1 MPSNARTFLTAALAG
16 FGLLLTG
23 CGSPAAPTP
32 GADAS
37 GRIAVVTSTNVY
49 GDIVEA
55 IGGDKVN
62 VAAII
67 SRPSQDPHSY
77 EANAQDRL
85 TVSKAKLV
93 VENGGGYDDFIHT
106 LADDSNVPHE
116 NIISAVE
123 VSGLAPETAGTASAH
138 ADSAHAEDGHSHD
151 HGDFNEHV
159 WYSLDAM
166 SHLADAVAARLG
178 ALDSSSAPQFTANAA
193 AFKSGLTKLE
203 SKISAMKTSHG
214 GAGVAVTE
222 PVPLYLLE
230 AAGLENRTPAEY
242 TAAVEEGADVPPA
255 VLKAA
260 TSTVAA
266 KDTSFLAYNEQTE
279 GPQTQA
285 VKNAASAAGTPVVN
299 FAETLP
305 DGKTYL
311 EWMADNVENV
321 SKALKSQ
328 R

>member
-1 MPSNARTFLTAALAG
+1 VAG

-23 CGSPAAPTP
+23 CGSPAAETA
-32 GADAS
+32 GAQAN

-55 IGGDKVN
+55 IGKDKVN
-62 VAAII
+62 VSAII

-106 LADDSNVPHE
+106 LADDSSVPHE

-123 VSGLAPETAGTASAH
+123 VSGLAPESAATASAH
-138 ADSAHAEDGHSHD
+138 AESAHAEDGHAHD
-151 HGDFNEHV
+151 HGNFNEHV
-159 WYSLDAM
+159 WYSFDAM
-166 SHLADAVAARLG
+166 THLADAVAARLG
-178 ALDSSSAPQFTANAA
+178 ALDSGSASQFTANAA
-193 AFKSGLTKLE
+193 EFKSGLAKLE

-299 FAETLP
+299 FTETLP

>member
-1 MPSNARTFLTAALAG
+1 
-16 FGLLLTG
+16 
-23 CGSPAAPTP
+23 
-32 GADAS
+32 
-37 GRIAVVTSTNVY
+37 
-49 GDIVEA
+49 
-55 IGGDKVN
+55 
-62 VAAII
+62 
-67 SRPSQDPHSY
+67 
-77 EANAQDRL
+77 
-85 TVSKAKLV
+85 
-93 VENGGGYDDFIHT
+93 
-106 LADDSNVPHE
+106 
-116 NIISAVE
+116 
-123 VSGLAPETAGTASAH
+123 
-138 ADSAHAEDGHSHD
+138 
-151 HGDFNEHV
+151 
-159 WYSLDAM
+159 
-166 SHLADAVAARLG
+166 
-178 ALDSSSAPQFTANAA
+178 
-193 AFKSGLTKLE
+193 
-203 SKISAMKTSHG
+203 MKTSHG

-222 PVPLYLLE
+222 PVPLYLLD

-299 FAETLP
+299 FTETLP

-321 SKALKSQ
+321 SKALKGQ

>member
-1 MPSNARTFLTAALAG
+1 MPSNARIFLTAAVAG

-23 CGSPAAPTP
+23 CGSPAAETA
-32 GADAS
+32 GAEAN

-55 IGGDKVN
+55 IGKDKVN
-62 VAAII
+62 VSAII

-123 VSGLAPETAGTASAH
+123 VSGLAPQAPGTASAH
-138 ADSAHAEDGHSHD
+138 ADSAHAEDGHAHD
-151 HGDFNEHV
+151 HGNFNEHV
-159 WYSLDAM
+159 WYSFDAM
-166 SHLADAVAARLG
+166 THLADAVAARLG
-178 ALDSSSAPQFTANAA
+178 ALDSGSASQFTANAA
-193 AFKSGLTKLE
+193 DFKSSLAKLE

-299 FAETLP
+299 FTETLP

>member
-1 MPSNARTFLTAALAG
+1 VPSNARTFLTAAVAG

-23 CGSPAAPTP
+23 CGSPAAETA
-32 GADAS
+32 GAEPN

-62 VAAII
+62 VTAII

-123 VSGLAPETAGTASAH
+123 VSGLAPESAGTASTH
-138 ADSAHAEDGHSHD
+138 AGDGHSHD

-166 SHLADAVAARLG
+166 THLADAVAARLG
-178 ALDSSSAPQFTANAA
+178 ALDAASASRFTANAA
-193 AFKSGLTKLE
+193 EVKSGLAKLE

-230 AAGLENRTPAEY
+230 SAGLENRTPAEY
-242 TAAVEEGADVPPA
+242 TAAVEEGADVPPS
-255 VLKAA
+255 VLRAA
-260 TSTVAA
+260 TSTAA
-266 KDTSFLAYNEQTE
+266 EKDTSFLAYNEQTE

-285 VKNAASAAGTPVVN
+285 VKNAANAAGTPVVM
-299 FAETLP
+299 FTETLP

-311 EWMADNVENV
+311 EWMADNVENI
-321 SKALKSQ
+321 SNALKSQ

>member
-16 FGLLLTG
+16 VGLLLTG
-23 CGSPAAPTP
+23 CGSPAAQTA
-32 GADAS
+32 GAEAG
-37 GRIAVVTSTNVY
+37 GRISVVTSTNVY

-62 VAAII
+62 VSAII

-123 VSGLAPETAGTASAH
+123 VSGLAPESAATAPAHSETAH
-138 ADSAHAEDGHSHD
+138 AADGHSHN

-159 WYSLDAM
+159 WYSFDAM
-166 SHLADAVAARLG
+166 THLADAVAARLG
-178 ALDSSSAPQFTANAA
+178 ALDASSAPQFKANAA
-193 AFKSGLTKLE
+193 EFKSGLAKLE

-255 VLKAA
+255 VLRAA
-260 TSTVAA
+260 TSTAAA
-266 KDTSFLAYNEQTE
+266 KDTRFLAYNEQTE

-299 FAETLP
+299 FTETLP

-311 EWMADNVENV
+311 QWMADNVENV
-321 SKALKSQ
+321 GNALKSQ

>member
-1 MPSNARTFLTAALAG
+1 VPVNARISFTAALAG
-16 FGLLLTG
+16 VGMLLTG
-23 CGSPAAPTP
+23 CSSPAAETP
-32 GADAS
+32 GADAKD
-37 GRIAVVTSTNVY
+37 RIAVVTSTNVY
-49 GDIVEA
+49 GGIVEA

-93 VENGGGYDDFIHT
+93 LENGGGYDDFIHT
-106 LADDSNVPHE
+106 LADDGNVPHE

-123 VSGLAPETAGTASAH
+123 VSGLAPEAAGTASAH
-138 ADSAHAEDGHSHD
+138 AEDGHAHD

-159 WYSLDAM
+159 WYNFDAM

-178 ALDSSSAPQFTANAA
+178 ALDSASASQFTANAD
-193 AFKSGLTKLE
+193 AFKAGLAKLE

-242 TAAVEEGADVPPA
+242 TAAVEEGADVSPA

-260 TSTVAA
+260 TATVAS

-279 GPQTQA
+279 GPQTLA

-299 FAETLP
+299 FTETLP

-311 EWMADNVENV
+311 EWMADNVDNV
-321 SKALKSQ
+321 SNALKSQ

>member
-1 MPSNARTFLTAALAG
+1 MPSNARTFLTAAVAG

-23 CGSPAAPTP
+23 CGSPATGTE
-32 GADAS
+32 GAAAN

-49 GDIVEA
+49 GEIVEA
-55 IGGDKVN
+55 IGGDKVS

-67 SRPSQDPHSY
+67 SRSSQDPHSY

-85 TVSKAKLV
+85 AVSKAKLV

-123 VSGLAPETAGTASAH
+123 VSGLAPESAGTASAH
-138 ADSAHAEDGHSHD
+138 AGDGHSHD

-166 SHLADAVAARLG
+166 THLADAVAARLG
-178 ALDSSSAPQFTANAA
+178 ALDTASASQFTANAA
-193 AFKSGLTKLE
+193 EFKSGLAKLE

-222 PVPLYLLE
+222 PVPVYLLE
-230 AAGLENRTPAEY
+230 SAGLENRTPAEY

-260 TSTVAA
+260 TSTAAA

-299 FAETLP
+299 FTETLP

-311 EWMADNVENV
+311 EWMADNVENINN
-321 SKALKSQ
+321 ALKSQ

>member
-1 MPSNARTFLTAALAG
+1 VPNNVRIFLTAAVAG
-16 FGLLLTG
+16 AGLLLTG
-23 CGSPAAPTP
+23 CGAPAAKT
-32 GADAS
+32 ADAGGN

-55 IGGDKVN
+55 VGGDKVN
-62 VAAII
+62 VSAII

-123 VSGLAPETAGTASAH
+123 VSGLAPKTAGTASPH
-138 ADSAHAEDGHSHD
+138 AADGHSHD

-166 SHLADAVAARLG
+166 THLADAVASRLG
-178 ALDSSSAPQFTANAA
+178 ALDSASAAQFTANAA
-193 AFKSGLTKLE
+193 AFKSDVAKLE

-230 AAGLENRTPAEY
+230 AAGLQNRTPAEY

-255 VLKAA
+255 VLKA
-260 TSTVAA
+260 TTAA
-266 KDTSFLAYNEQTE
+266 VGSKDTSFLAYNEQTE

-299 FAETLP
+299 FTETLP

-311 EWMADNVENV
+311 QWMADNVENIG
-321 SKALKSQ
+321 SALKSQ

>member
-1 MPSNARTFLTAALAG
+1 MPSNARTFLTAAVAG
-16 FGLLLTG
+16 IGLLLTG
-23 CGSPAAPTP
+23 CGAPAAKT
-32 GADAS
+32 ADAGGN

-55 IGGDKVN
+55 VGGDRVN
-62 VAAII
+62 VSAII

-116 NIISAVE
+116 NIINAVE
-123 VSGLAPETAGTASAH
+123 VSGLAPEEAGTA
-138 ADSAHAEDGHSHD
+138 SAHAEDGHSHD
-151 HGDFNEHV
+151 HGNFNEHV
-159 WYSLDAM
+159 WYSFDAM
-166 SHLADAVAARLG
+166 THLADAVAARLG
-178 ALDSSSAPQFTANAA
+178 ALDSASAAQFTANAA
-193 AFKSGLTKLE
+193 EFKSGLAKLE

-230 AAGLENRTPAEY
+230 AAGLKNRTPAEY
-242 TAAVEEGADVPPA
+242 IAAVEEGADVPPA

-260 TSTVAA
+260 TATAA
-266 KDTSFLAYNEQTE
+266 SKETSFLAYNEQTE

-285 VKNAASAAGTPVVN
+285 VKNAAIAAGTRVVN
-299 FAETLP
+299 FTETLP

-311 EWMADNVENV
+311 QWMADNVENIG
-321 SKALKSQ
+321 SALKSQ

>member
-1 MPSNARTFLTAALAG
+1 VPSNARTFLTAAVAG

-23 CGSPAAPTP
+23 CGSPAAETA
-32 GADAS
+32 GAEPN
-37 GRIAVVTSTNVY
+37 GRVAVVTSTNVY

-62 VAAII
+62 VTAII

-123 VSGLAPETAGTASAH
+123 VSGLAPESAGTASTH
-138 ADSAHAEDGHSHD
+138 AGDGHSHD

-166 SHLADAVAARLG
+166 THLADAVAARLG
-178 ALDSSSAPQFTANAA
+178 ALDAASASQFTSNAA
-193 AFKSGLTKLE
+193 EFKSGLAKLE

-214 GAGVAVTE
+214 GAGIAVTE

-230 AAGLENRTPAEY
+230 SAGLENRTPAEY

-255 VLKAA
+255 VLRAA
-260 TSTVAA
+260 TAA
-266 KDTSFLAYNEQTE
+266 ATEKDTSFLAYNEQTE

-299 FAETLP
+299 FTETLP

-311 EWMADNVENV
+311 EWMADNVENI
-321 SKALKSQ
+321 STALKSQ

>member
-1 MPSNARTFLTAALAG
+1 MPSYARTVLTAAVAG

-23 CGSPAAPTP
+23 CGAPAAET
-32 GADAS
+32 GAAGDN

-49 GDIVEA
+49 GEIVEA
-55 IGGDKVN
+55 VGGDKVN
-62 VAAII
+62 VSAII

-106 LADDSNVPHE
+106 LADDGKVPHE
-116 NIISAVE
+116 NIVSAVE
-123 VSGLAPETAGTASAH
+123 VSGLAPEKAGTSSAH
-138 ADSAHAEDGHSHD
+138 ATDEHAHD
-151 HGDFNEHV
+151 HGEFNEHV
-159 WYSLDAM
+159 WYSFDAM
-166 SHLADAVAARLG
+166 AHLADAVAARLG
-178 ALDSSSAPQFTANAA
+178 ALDSASAAQFTANAA
-193 AFKSGLTKLE
+193 EFKSGLAELE

-214 GAGVAVTE
+214 GAGVAITE

-242 TAAVEEGADVPPA
+242 TAAVEEGADVSPA

-260 TSTVAA
+260 TAAAAA
-266 KDTSFLAYNEQTE
+266 KSTSFLAYNEQTE

-285 VKNAASAAGTPVVN
+285 VKKAATAAGTPVVN
-299 FAETLP
+299 STETLP

-311 EWMADNVENV
+311 QWMADNVDNI
-321 SKALKSQ
+321 SNALKSQ

>member
-1 MPSNARTFLTAALAG
+1 MPSNARTFLTAAVAG

-23 CGSPAAPTP
+23 CGSPAAGTG
-32 GADAS
+32 GAEAN

-62 VAAII
+62 VTAII

-106 LADDSNVPHE
+106 LADDSNVAHE

-123 VSGLAPETAGTASAH
+123 VSGLAPEPAGTASAH
-138 ADSAHAEDGHSHD
+138 AGDGHSHD
-151 HGDFNEHV
+151 HGEFNEHV
-159 WYSLDAM
+159 WYSFDAM
-166 SHLADAVAARLG
+166 THLADAVAARLG
-178 ALDSSSAPQFTANAA
+178 ALDAASASQFTANAA
-193 AFKSGLTKLE
+193 EFKSGLAKLE

-230 AAGLENRTPAEY
+230 SAGLENRTPAEY

-260 TSTVAA
+260 TSTAAA
-266 KDTSFLAYNEQTE
+266 KDTRFLAYNEQTE

-285 VKNAASAAGTPVVN
+285 VKNAATAAGTPVVS
-299 FAETLP
+299 FTETLP

-311 EWMADNVENV
+311 EWMADNVDNV
-321 SKALKSQ
+321 SNALKSQ

>member
-1 MPSNARTFLTAALAG
+1 VPSPARTFLTAALAG

-23 CGSPAAPTP
+23 CGAPAADTA
-32 GADAS
+32 GAAGN
-37 GRIAVVTSTNVY
+37 GRITVVTSTNVY

-62 VAAII
+62 VSAII

-93 VENGGGYDDFIHT
+93 VENGGGYDDFIHI
-106 LADDSNVPHE
+106 LADNSAVPHE
-116 NIISAVE
+116 NIISAVD
-123 VSGLAPETAGTASAH
+123 VSGLAPEGAGTASAH
-138 ADSAHAEDGHSHD
+138 ATDGHSHD

-159 WYSLDAM
+159 WYSFDAM
-166 SHLADAVAARLG
+166 THLADAVAARLG
-178 ALDSSSAPQFTANAA
+178 ALDSGSAAQFTTNAA
-193 AFKSGLTKLE
+193 AFKSGLAKLE

-242 TAAVEEGADVPPA
+242 TAAVEEGTDVPPA

-260 TSTVAA
+260 TATAAA

-299 FAETLP
+299 FTETLP

-311 EWMADNVENV
+311 QWMADNVDNI
-321 SKALKSQ
+321 SNALKG
-328 R
+328 RR

>member
-1 MPSNARTFLTAALAG
+1 MPSNARTFLIAALAG

-23 CGSPAAPTP
+23 CGSPAASTP
-32 GADAS
+32 GADAG

-55 IGGDKVN
+55 IGGEKVN

-123 VSGLAPETAGTASAH
+123 VSGLAPEAAGTASAH
-138 ADSAHAEDGHSHD
+138 AKDGHSHD

-178 ALDSSSAPQFTANAA
+178 ALDSGSAPQFTANAA

-266 KDTSFLAYNEQTE
+266 KDTRFLAYNEQTE

-299 FAETLP
+299 FTETLP

>member
-1 MPSNARTFLTAALAG
+1 MPSNARTVLTAALAG

-23 CGSPAAPTP
+23 CGSPASESAGKAT
-32 GADAS
+32 D

-49 GDIVEA
+49 GDIVEVV
-55 IGGDKVN
+55 GGDKVN

-85 TVSKAKLV
+85 KVSKAKLV

-123 VSGLAPETAGTASAH
+123 VSGLAPESAATASAH
-138 ADSAHAEDGHSHD
+138 AQDGHSHD

-159 WYSLDAM
+159 WYSFDAM
-166 SHLADAVAARLG
+166 THLADAVAARLG
-178 ALDSSSAPQFTANAA
+178 ALDAASADQFKANAA
-193 AFKSGLTKLE
+193 GFKSGLAKLE

-230 AAGLENRTPAEY
+230 AAGLVNRTPAEY

-255 VLKAA
+255 VLRAA
-260 TSTVAA
+260 TSTAAA
-266 KDTSFLAYNEQTE
+266 KDTRFLAYNEQTE

-285 VKNAASAAGTPVVN
+285 VKNAASASGTPVVN
-299 FAETLP
+299 FTETLP

-311 EWMADNVENV
+311 EWMADNVDNI
-321 SKALKSQ
+321 SNALKSQ

>member
-16 FGLLLTG
+16 FGLLLAG
-23 CGSPAAPTP
+23 CGSPAAQTA

-62 VAAII
+62 VSAII

-116 NIISAVE
+116 NIISAVG
-123 VSGLAPETAGTASAH
+123 VSGLAPESAATATAHSETAH
-138 ADSAHAEDGHSHD
+138 AADGHSHD

-159 WYSLDAM
+159 WYSFDAM
-166 SHLADAVAARLG
+166 THFADAVAARLG
-178 ALDSSSAPQFTANAA
+178 ALDAGSASQFKANAA
-193 AFKSGLTKLE
+193 EFKSGLAKLE

-242 TAAVEEGADVPPA
+242 TAAVEAGADVPPA
-255 VLKAA
+255 VLRAA
-260 TSTVAA
+260 TSTAAA

-299 FAETLP
+299 FTETLP

-311 EWMADNVENV
+311 QWMADNVENV
-321 SKALKSQ
+321 GNALKSQ